1 MSDTGAFP
9 WTTLKH
15 DFVFLFLYTV
25 YFEQHYFYGETKE
38 AMENKTFGLY
48 FSNQKHFHLMFF
60 LLSEYICV

>member
-15 DFVFLFLYTV
+15 DFLFLFLLTV

-38 AMENKTFGLY
+38 AMKNKNLWFV
-48 FSNQKHFHLMFF
+48 F
-60 LLSEYICV
+60 L